1 MEDVNWFDE
10 AVVICGQAL
19 IIYFCFNLCI
29 WILGFRR
36 FLNDMHETNSQIKE
50 YLSSIIHPVKSEQ
63 HGDTIYFF
71 DADTNAFLAQGRD
84 DAELAEA
91 LRARWQDHIFIVGER
106 YVMAGPDFAMLEI
119 TDPEYVGR
127 MLAERVINKS

>member
-1 MEDVNWFDE
+1 MEFNDLVE
-10 AVVICGQAL
+10 VCGQAL
-19 IIYFCFNLCI
+19 IIFFTFKLVTYL
-29 WILGFRR
+29 LGFNR
-36 FLNDMHETNSQIKE
+36 FLNDMHETNVQVKE

-119 TDPEYVGR
+119 TDPESVGR

>member
-1 MEDVNWFDE
+1 MEFNDLVE
-10 AVVICGQAL
+10 VCGQAL
-19 IIYFCFNLCI
+19 IIFFTFKLVTYL
-29 WILGFRR
+29 LGFNQ
-36 FLNDMHETNSQIKE
+36 FLNHISDTNDQIKQ
-50 YLSSIIHPVKSEQ
+50 YLASIIHPVKSEQ

-84 DAELAEA
+84 DAELSEA